1 MKILGIDPGTL
12 VVGYGVIEKSG
23 SEVKVIDF
31 GAIKTGKNQN
41 FPERLK
47 TIHTRVTELISIHK
61 PDQMAVEEVFYSKN
75 FKAAIKIGEGR
86 GIIFLCAATSNI
98 PITEYAARVVK
109 KAIVGNGN
117 AHKGQVQE
125 MVKVILGL
133 PEIPQPED
141 ASDALAIAICHSHNL
156 QTGPSYF

>member
-12 VVGYGVIEKSG
+12 VVGYGIIEKSG

-31 GAIKTGKNQN
+31 GAIKTEKNQS

-47 TIHTRVTELISIHK
+47 TIHTRVTDLISIHK
-61 PDQMAVEEVFYSKN
+61 PDQMAVEEVFFSKN
-75 FKAAIKIGEGR
+75 FKSAIKIGEGR

-125 MVKVILGL
+125 MVKVILRL

-156 QTGPSYF
+156 QTGHSYF